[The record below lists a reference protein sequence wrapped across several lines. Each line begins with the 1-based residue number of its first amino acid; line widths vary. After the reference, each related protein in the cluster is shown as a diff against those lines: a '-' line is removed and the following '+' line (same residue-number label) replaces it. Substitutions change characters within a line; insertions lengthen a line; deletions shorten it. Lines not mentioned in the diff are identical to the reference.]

1 MNHPITVAAIQ
12 MISTDNVA
20 GNIDAAGRLISDAAR
35 RGASLVA
42 LPENFAV
49 LDGGPLRQY
58 GEVQGGED
66 APLQRFLADSARE
79 HGIFLVG
86 GTVPL
91 ITRPEDAD
99 GNVEPVGQGRVRS
112 ASLVYGPDGRLLGR
126 YDKMHLFDV
135 EVDDRQSRYRESAS
149 FEPGGEVVVV
159 DTPLARLGLSIC
171 YDLRFP
177 ELYRRLRDREAE
189 LVTVPSAFTR
199 VTGQAHWESLLRA
212 RAIENQ
218 VYVVAPDQGGVHNA
232 SRETYGHSMIID
244 PWGEVLAVHE
254 SGEGV
259 ALATI
264 DPDRLNELRRR
275 MPVISHRRLG

>member
-1 MNHPITVAAIQ
+1 MSHRIRVAAIQ
-12 MISTDNVA
+12 MVSKDDVA
-20 GNIDAAGRLISDAAR
+20 GNIDAAGQLVGEAAR

-49 LDGGPLRQY
+49 LDGGPLREY
-58 GEVQGGED
+58 GEVEGGED

-79 HGIFLVG
+79 HGIFLIG

-91 ITRPEDAD
+91 ITRPRDAE
-99 GNVEPVGQGRVRS
+99 GNVESVDQDRVRP

-135 EVDDRQSRYRESAS
+135 EVDDRQSQYRESAS
-149 FEPGGEVVVV
+149 FEPGEDVVVV
-159 DTPLARLGLSIC
+159 DTPLATLGLSVC

-177 ELYRRLRDREAE
+177 ELYRRLRDLGAE

-218 VYVVAPDQGGVHNA
+218 FFVVAPDQGGVHNA

-244 PWGEVLAVHE
+244 PWGEVLAVHD
-254 SGEGV
+254 SGEGM

-264 DPDRLNELRRR
+264 DLDRLHELRRR
-275 MPVISHRRLG
+275 MPVISHRRL